1 MQQARAC
8 RMGLATLRAM
18 SVDPSQTIAFIGGG
32 NMASALIG
40 GLIRAGRAPSD
51 ILVIDPGEAQ
61 RRKLVADFGVRTQ
74 AAADAALADASLV
87 VWAVKPQLFA
97 EAAAP
102 CSGFVGKALHLSVM
116 AGIRSDTIA
125 RAIGAELANA
135 RIVRSMPNTPALI
148 GRGIAALVATPAV
161 GAAERAL
168 VEQVLAPTGQT
179 LWVACEADLDAVTAI
194 SGSGP
199 AYVFYMLEAMIAA
212 AVEMGLSAEQGKRLA
227 LATFDGATA
236 LAAQSAEPPDVLRE
250 RVTSKG
256 GTTYA
261 ALQSL
266 QADGVAAAFVKALK
280 AAQQRARELGDEF
293 GG

>member
-1 MQQARAC
+1 
-8 RMGLATLRAM
+8 M
-18 SVDPSQTIAFIGGG
+18 SSTTSQVIAFIGGG
-32 NMASALIG
+32 NMAGALVG
-40 GLIRAGRAPSD
+40 GLVRAGRPPAD
-51 ILVIDPGEAQ
+51 ILVVDPGAAQ
-61 RRKLVADFGVRTQ
+61 RHRLTADFGVRTL
-74 AAADAALADASLV
+74 AAADAALAAAALV
-87 VWAVKPQLFA
+87 VWAVKPQLFG

-102 CSGFVGKALHLSVM
+102 CAPFVGGALQLSVM
-116 AGIRSDTIA
+116 AGIRSETIA
-125 RAIGAELANA
+125 RAIGADLATA

-148 GRGIAALVATPAV
+148 GRGIAALVATPSV
-161 GAAERAL
+161 GATERAL

-179 LWVACEADLDAVTAI
+179 LWVEREADLDAVTAI

-199 AYVFYMLEAMIAA
+199 AYVFYVIEAMTAA
-212 AVEMGLSAEQGKRLA
+212 AVEMGLTAEQGKRLA

-236 LAAQSAEPPDVLRE
+236 LAAQSAEPPEVLRE

-266 QADGVAAAFVKALK
+266 QADGVAAAFVRALK
-280 AAQQRARELGDEF
+280 AAQRRAEELGDEF

>member
-1 MQQARAC
+1 
-8 RMGLATLRAM
+8 M
-18 SVDPSQTIAFIGGG
+18 SSSCIAFIGGG
-32 NMASALIG
+32 NMAAAILG
-40 GLIRAGRAPSD
+40 GLLRHG
-51 ILVIDPGEAQ
+51 
-61 RRKLVADFGVRTQ
+61 
-74 AAADAALADASLV
+74 AAADSLVVIEPSEPQRAKLLADLGVAALPAADATLARASTV
-87 VWAVKPQLFA
+87 VWAVKPQMFA
-97 EAAAP
+97 QAAAP
-102 CSGFVGKALHLSVM
+102 CAAQVSGALQLSIM
-116 AGIRSDTIA
+116 AGIRSDAIVAATGSA
-125 RAIGAELANA
+125 RV
-135 RIVRSMPNTPALI
+135 VRSMPNTPALI

-293 GG
+293 GA